1 MIEQSAYKVEV
12 VDTTAAGDTFI
23 GYFVSGLVR
32 GLSMDDIL
40 KISIFS
46 FFNYGYTK
54 RIFYIDSYTRRSIEK
69 NKIA

>member
-1 MIEQSAYKVEV
+1 MLLTRGSKGVLYAHEDVMIEQSAYKVEV

-40 KISIFS
+40 
-46 FFNYGYTK
+46 N
-54 RIFYIDSYTRRSIEK
+54 
-69 NKIA
+69 